1 MAKKLI
7 ETYKAPLTAAQ
18 WLTSNLDM
26 HNMTN
31 VALAKELNVVSTL
44 ICAWKKGSQNIP
56 LGYCRQLSEIFGAD
70 PVYVRNLLLEAK
82 APGLWHD
89 DEELRLMG
97 GLTKNESEFIKI
109 LRENSVANVGM
120 NDEEKEAFR
129 QFVSKLRDSRGLSA
143 QSPDL
148 MVKKCGPG
156 AHKDIYYATTEER
169 MKAEERSIYRAEHGY
184 IRQKGNYLGK

>member
-1 MAKKLI
+1 
-7 ETYKAPLTAAQ
+7 
-18 WLTSNLDM
+18 
-26 HNMTN
+26 
-31 VALAKELNVVSTL
+31 
-44 ICAWKKGSQNIP
+44 
-56 LGYCRQLSEIFGAD
+56 
-70 PVYVRNLLLEAK
+70 
-82 APGLWHD
+82 
-89 DEELRLMG
+89 MG

-156 AHKDIYYATTEER
+156 AHEDIYYATTEER

>member
-31 VALAKELNVVSTL
+31 VALAKELDVVATL
-44 ICAWKKGSQNIP
+44 ICAWKKGTQDIP
-56 LGYCRQLSEIFGAD
+56 LVYCRRLSEIFGAD
-70 PVYVRNLLLEAK
+70 PIYVRNLLLETK
-82 APGLWHD
+82 APGIWQD

-97 GLTKNESEFIKI
+97 SLTKNESEFIKI
-109 LRENSVANVGM
+109 LRENAVANVGM
-120 NDEEKEAFR
+120 NEEEKEEFR
-129 QFVSKLRDSRGLSA
+129 QFVSKLRDSRGLST

-148 MVKKCGPG
+148 MVKQCGPG
-156 AHKDIYYATTEER
+156 AHKDIYYATAEEKK
-169 MKAEERSIYRAEHGY
+169 KAEECSAYRAEHGY
-184 IRQKGNYLGK
+184 IKRKGDYSDK

>member
-7 ETYKAPLTAAQ
+7 ETFKAPLTAAQ

-44 ICAWKKGSQNIP
+44 ICAWKKGAQNIP
-56 LGYCRQLSEIFGAD
+56 LGYSRRLSEIFGAD

-97 GLTKNESEFIKI
+97 GLTKNESEFIEI

-120 NDEEKEAFR
+120 NDEEKEEFR
-129 QFVSKLRDSRGLSA
+129 QFVSKLRDSRGLST
-143 QSPDL
+143 QSPDV
-148 MVKKCGPG
+148 MIKR
-156 AHKDIYYATTEER
+156 Y
-169 MKAEERSIYRAEHGY
+169 
-184 IRQKGNYLGK
+184 